1 MVGRVSGENC
11 RLRWWATLSV
21 SFIQTAYGEQDM
33 QATVTEIES
42 QAMRLTPEDRALLA
56 DHLLASLSPD
66 TSVESAWVE
75 ESLNRLAALDSGAV
89 EGIAL
94 ESALAQARN
103 AIR

>member
-1 MVGRVSGENC
+1 
-11 RLRWWATLSV
+11 
-21 SFIQTAYGEQDM
+21 M

-66 TSVESAWVE
+66 PSVESAWVE
-75 ESLNRLAALDSGAV
+75 ESLNRLAALDSRAV

>member
-1 MVGRVSGENC
+1 
-11 RLRWWATLSV
+11 
-21 SFIQTAYGEQDM
+21 M

-42 QAMRLTPEDRALLA
+42 QAMRLTLEDRALLA

-66 TSVESAWVE
+66 PGVESSWAE

-94 ESALAQARN
+94 ESALTQARN